1 MRTRSLASRKRHDA
15 VFKYSVYGIA
25 ALVIVPLSLIL
36 FYIIKKGISVISPAF
51 LFSMPAGVGE
61 AGGGIAHSLVGTL
74 LLISIAIVISL
85 PLGVGTAIY
94 INDHPKNR
102 LSKGIRFTVDMLQGI
117 PSIIMGIVVY
127 VWVVLP
133 LKNFSAFAGGMALAI
148 MMLPVVI
155 RSTEE
160 TLKMIPQALKEAAL
174 ALGVP
179 YYRTV
184 IKVILPAGIS
194 GIMTGV
200 LLGVA
205 RIAGETAPLLFT
217 AFGSPFMNT
226 NIMKP
231 VDALPLLIYNYAT
244 SPYPEWHNIA
254 WGASFVLVAFV
265 LTLNLI
271 TRLVVKK
278 WQIRF

>member
-1 MRTRSLASRKRHDA
+1 MYEVRLESRNKKDRFFKFAVYTIASL
-15 VFKYSVYGIA
+15 VV
-25 ALVIVPLSLIL
+25 VPLGFVL
-36 FYIIKKGISVISPAF
+36 FYIIKKGISVVNFNF

-61 AGGGIAHSLVGTL
+61 PGGGILHSLVGTL
-74 LLISIAIVISL
+74 LLIAVAVVISV

-94 INDHPKNR
+94 TNDYPKKR
-102 LSKGIRFTVDMLQGI
+102 LSKNIRFTVDMLQGI

-127 VWVVLP
+127 IWVVLP
-133 LKNFSAFAGGMALAI
+133 MKRFSGFAGGVALAI

-155 RSTEE
+155 KSTEE
-160 TLKMIPQALKEAAL
+160 TLKMIPQSLKEAAL
-174 ALGVP
+174 ALGAP

-184 IKVILPAGIS
+184 LQVILPAGIS

-200 LLGVA
+200 LIGVS

-217 AFGSPFMNT
+217 AFGNPFLNA
-226 NIMKP
+226 NILKP

-244 SPYPEWHNIA
+244 SPYPEWQRIA

-265 LTLNLI
+265 LILNLI

-278 WQIRF
+278 WQIKF

>member
-1 MRTRSLASRKRHDA
+1 MRTRSLASRKRYDSI
-15 VFKYSVYGIA
+15 FKYSVYGIA

-94 INDHPKNR
+94 INDHPKKR